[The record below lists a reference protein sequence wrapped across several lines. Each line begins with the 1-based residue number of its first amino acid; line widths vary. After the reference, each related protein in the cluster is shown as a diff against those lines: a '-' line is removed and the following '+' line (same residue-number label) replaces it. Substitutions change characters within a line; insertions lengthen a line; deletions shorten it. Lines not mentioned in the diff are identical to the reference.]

1 MESVRGF
8 VNIWAMTNRNANCRG
23 GICRKNRSTALLTFS
38 CNRHDLM
45 SDVRVELNP
54 ASITEQ
60 LGRVIHL
67 QALILKAS
75 SINILKSGEQINFL

>member
-1 MESVRGF
+1 
-8 VNIWAMTNRNANCRG
+8 
-23 GICRKNRSTALLTFS
+23 
-38 CNRHDLM
+38 M

-54 ASITEQ
+54 ASINEQ
-60 LGRVIHL
+60 LGWVIHL